1 MKQNFIFIPN
11 LLSIIRIGLVYPIL
25 NSVYLGE
32 YLIGLIYFLVAS
44 LTDAL
49 DGFLAR
55 KMNWYTDLGKILDP
69 VADKL
74 LVIGTIFVLWI
85 NNFIPLYVFVILIS
99 RDVLILLGAAMHMS
113 LVTNAAP
120 SPNILGKFTTG
131 IQIFYIAQLLI
142 FEAFALNINLIW
154 LDWLVVLVTASS
166 LLVYALEWFK
176 SLQKHH
182 DQS

>member
-120 SPNILGKFTTG
+120 SPNILGKLTTG